1 MVFSS
6 LTFIFFFLPLALA
19 TYYSCPRSYR
29 NAVLLFFSL
38 LFYASGEVK
47 YLWLIG
53 VSILF
58 NYTAALLLEKY
69 RKAAKSLLIF
79 SVVVNLATLIYFKY
93 AGFIVEH
100 LNLSFD
106 HFKNLIL
113 PLGISFY
120 TFHSISYLVDIY
132 RGKSV
137 PQRNVFTMGLYIVNF
152 SQLVAGPIIRYHDV
166 AKQLNW
172 RLHHIHRFQNG
183 IKLFILGLAKKMLI
197 ANTAGEFAD
206 VCFNESFGPI
216 NGYFAWMGALAY
228 ALQIYFD
235 FSGYSDMAIGI
246 GRMFGFEF
254 KQNFKL
260 PYGAT
265 SIREFWQKWHISL
278 SSWFRDYVYIPLG
291 GNRKGNFRTSFNLL
305 SIFILCGF
313 WHGANF
319 TFLIWGLFHGLFLII
334 ERLVPVSIPN
344 HFLKRALAHSY
355 VWIVLLFSWVFF
367 RAEDVDSAFLYL
379 KTMLFFNQSPSISP
393 DLASFISPYLMFI
406 LLLGTMISVGVFSK
420 NIKKILRLRLIPMQQ
435 FRWMETIFLLI
446 LFCLSVL
453 QIMTSAF
460 NPFIYYRF

>member
-1 MVFSS
+1 
-6 LTFIFFFLPLALA
+6 
-19 TYYSCPRSYR
+19 
-29 NAVLLFFSL
+29 
-38 LFYASGEVK
+38 
-47 YLWLIG
+47 
-53 VSILF
+53 
-58 NYTAALLLEKY
+58 
-69 RKAAKSLLIF
+69 
-79 SVVVNLATLIYFKY
+79 
-93 AGFIVEH
+93 
-100 LNLSFD
+100 
-106 HFKNLIL
+106 
-113 PLGISFY
+113 
-120 TFHSISYLVDIY
+120 
-132 RGKSV
+132 
-137 PQRNVFTMGLYIVNF
+137 
-152 SQLVAGPIIRYHDV
+152 
-166 AKQLNW
+166 
-172 RLHHIHRFQNG
+172 
-183 IKLFILGLAKKMLI
+183 
-197 ANTAGEFAD
+197 
-206 VCFNESFGPI
+206 
-216 NGYFAWMGALAY
+216 
-228 ALQIYFD
+228 
-235 FSGYSDMAIGI
+235 MAIGI

-334 ERLVPVSIPN
+334 ERLVPVSFPN

-379 KTMLFFNQSPSISP
+379 KTMLFFNQSPRISP
-393 DLASFISPYLMFI
+393 DLASFFSPYLMFV

-435 FRWMETIFLLI
+435 YRWMETIFLLI

>member
-1 MVFSS
+1 
-6 LTFIFFFLPLALA
+6 
-19 TYYSCPRSYR
+19 
-29 NAVLLFFSL
+29 
-38 LFYASGEVK
+38 
-47 YLWLIG
+47 
-53 VSILF
+53 
-58 NYTAALLLEKY
+58 
-69 RKAAKSLLIF
+69 
-79 SVVVNLATLIYFKY
+79 
-93 AGFIVEH
+93 
-100 LNLSFD
+100 
-106 HFKNLIL
+106 
-113 PLGISFY
+113 
-120 TFHSISYLVDIY
+120 
-132 RGKSV
+132 
-137 PQRNVFTMGLYIVNF
+137 MGLYIVNF

-166 AKQLNW
+166 AKQLNR
-172 RLHHIHRFQNG
+172 RLHHINRFQNG

-197 ANTAGEFAD
+197 ANTVGEFAD
-206 VCFNESFGPI
+206 VCFNESYGPI

-291 GNRKGNFRTSFNLL
+291 GNRMGNFRTSFNLL

-319 TFLIWGLFHGLFLII
+319 TFLIWGLFHGLFLIM
-334 ERLVPVSIPN
+334 ERVVKVSIPN
-344 HFLKRALAHSY
+344 HFLKRTLAHSY

-367 RAEDVDSAFLYL
+367 RAEDVDSAFRYL
-379 KTMLFFNQSPSISP
+379 KTMLFFNQGPSISP
-393 DLASFISPYLMFI
+393 DLASFFSPYLMFI
-406 LLLGTMISVGVFSK
+406 LLLGTLISVGVFSK
-420 NIKKILRLRLIPMQQ
+420 NIKKIVRLRFIPIQQ
-435 FRWMETIFLLI
+435 YRWMETIFLLI
-446 LFCLSVL
+446 LFCLSVM